1 MGHSTW
7 SDDAYSHLSSSYTT
21 KSTDDIFTS
30 NKKGTVASDMSPK
43 GVLFRESRDGA
54 LHPNALAVALFLDE
68 TGSMGK
74 IPEILVREKLGA
86 LMNTLVTHGLND
98 AQVLF
103 GAVGDHISD
112 KCPLQV
118 GQFESGTDEL
128 NKWLTSVY
136 LEGNGG
142 GQNMESYHLAWL
154 FAARHTSIDCFEKRN
169 IKGILFTIGDEAVHH
184 DISSSKMNEI
194 MGYTQPAAAV
204 TAKELLQ
211 EAQRMYH
218 VFHIHINHDRYK
230 NDNTILQ
237 SWRDLIGER
246 LIVLEDYSEIAELI
260 ASTVAVVYGIDLN
273 KVTSSFDKKIAKNIK
288 SALAKVDL
296 SVANRNMT
304 SDVIKL

>member
-7 SDDAYSHLSSSYTT
+7 SDDAYSHLSSSYKS

-30 NKKGTVASDMSPK
+30 NKTRAASADMSPK
-43 GVLFRESRDGA
+43 GVTYRESRDGA
-54 LHPNALAVALFLDE
+54 LHPNTLAVALFLDV

-74 IPEILVREKLGA
+74 IPDIMVREKLGA
-86 LMNTLVTHGLND
+86 LMSTLLSHGLND

-103 GAVGDHISD
+103 GAVGDHLSD
-112 KCPLQV
+112 RYPLQV

-142 GQNMESYHLAWL
+142 GQYMESYHLAWL

-169 IKGILFTIGDEAVHH
+169 IKGILFTIGDEGVHS
-184 DISSSKMNEI
+184 DISASKMTEI
-194 MGYTQPAAAV
+194 MGYTQAEGV
-204 TAKELLQ
+204 TAKELLA

-218 VFHIHINHDRYK
+218 VFHIHINEGSYR
-230 NDNTILQ
+230 NNTTIIN

-246 LIVLEDYSEIAELI
+246 LIILDDHNQIAELI
-260 ASTVAVVYGIDLN
+260 ASTVAVIHGIDID
-273 KVTSSFDKKIAKNIK
+273 KVTSSFDKKIAASVKN
-288 SALAKVDL
+288 ALMKVDL
-296 SVANRNMT
+296 SVANRT
-304 SDVIKL
+304 EDVIKL